1 MESNIPK
8 NCAKICSQILLRFIT
23 IPCIQHIPKKRR
35 LWRHGIIFKDGS
47 KYLAKYVFPRI
58 LKLVQTRFPGLDKFI
73 FNLIWM
79 VVSVQHKV
87 SNTMNYLTSTK
98 DQTVLQITGVLYCN
112 FQPQF
117 PYSVE
122 GFCLGFCPE
131 YTPTPRVLEAHRCYQ
146 HSLVLDNLRIP
157 KCSCRQATN
166 DALERPPPMLR
177 RQRSV
182 WQ

>member
-1 MESNIPK
+1 M
-8 NCAKICSQILLRFIT
+8 
-23 IPCIQHIPKKRR
+23 
-35 LWRHGIIFKDGS
+35 
-47 KYLAKYVFPRI
+47 AKYVFPRI

-122 GFCLGFCPE
+122 RFCLGFCPE

-146 HSLVLDNLRIP
+146 HSSVLDNLRIP

-166 DALERPPPMLR
+166 DTLERPPPMLR